1 MELSQI
7 LFFQAHWNFSL
18 RYWQVSEIIYR
29 WKVQRSICNDCAL
42 HSVNIAMTILISA
55 NFIVAGIAFYYY
67 RWFPVFVTMVWMPL
81 LFMLIDSVVLIVAVV
96 RVFCL
101 LKGEE
106 DLNFN

>member
-29 WKVQRSICNDCAL
+29 WKVQRSICTDCVL
-42 HSVNIAMTILISA
+42 HSVNVVMTILISV
-55 NFIVAGIAFYYY
+55 NFIAAGIAFYYLKWQAVY
-67 RWFPVFVTMVWMPL
+67 VTMVLMPL
-81 LFMLIDSVVLIVAVV
+81 VFMLIDSVVLIVAVV